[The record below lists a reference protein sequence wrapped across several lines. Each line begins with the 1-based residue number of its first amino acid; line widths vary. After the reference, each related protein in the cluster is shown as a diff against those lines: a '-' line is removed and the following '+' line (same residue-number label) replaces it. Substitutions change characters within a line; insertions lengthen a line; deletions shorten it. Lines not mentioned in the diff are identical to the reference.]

1 MHKKILHPAA
11 PDFQLK
17 RKKRERRKKKEERW
31 RKGSR
36 HLAGRGSEIVFF
48 LFSCFSGCG
57 SHRPTVCFFFSCFSG
72 CGSRRPTVFFFLPDH
87 GSRSTSPS
95 SSLAVALPRHLTVTH
110 LATSRQPVTETHGW
124 VSPAVGLVFS

>member
-17 RKKRERRKKKEERW
+17 RKKEKEERRKKKD
-31 RKGSR
+31 G
-36 HLAGRGSEIVFF
+36 GRGLAILPAVGLR
-48 LFSCFSGCG
+48 LF
-57 SHRPTVCFFFSCFSG
+57 FFFSCFSG
-72 CGSRRPTVFFFLPDH
+72 RGSRRPTVFFFFLTM
-87 GSRSTSPS
+87 GLAASPS

-110 LATSRQPVTETHGW
+110 LATSRRPVTETHGW